1 MLITLG
7 IVLGILIAAFLRP
20 IARNTFAIDCLTS
33 ASTVL
38 VVAMLPV
45 RGVLVSM
52 IVALGLR
59 LVWAHLI
66 NGTSPRARPRAPS
79 PPTASTWTC

>member
-7 IVLGILIAAFLRP
+7 IVLGILLAAFLRP
-20 IARNTFAIDCLTS
+20 IARNTLAIDCLTS

-66 NGTSPRARPRAPS
+66 NGMTERGRS
-79 PPTASTWTC
+79 

>member
-7 IVLGILIAAFLRP
+7 IVLGILLAAFLRP
-20 IARNTFAIDCLTS
+20 IARNTLAIDCLTS

-38 VVAMLPV
+38 VVACLPS
-45 RGVLVSM
+45 RGLLASM

-59 LVWAHLI
+59 LVWAQLI
-66 NGTSPRARPRAPS
+66 NGAAERGRS
-79 PPTASTWTC
+79 

>member
-20 IARNTFAIDCLTS
+20 TARNTFAIDCLTS

-45 RGVLVSM
+45 QGLIVSL
-52 IVALGLR
+52 IGALGLR
-59 LVWAHLI
+59 LAWAQLI
-66 NGTSPRARPRAPS
+66 NGMTERGRS
-79 PPTASTWTC
+79 

>member
-7 IVLGILIAAFLRP
+7 IVLGILLAAFLRP
-20 IARNTFAIDCLTS
+20 IARNTLAIDCLTS

-38 VVAMLPV
+38 VVACLPI
-45 RGVLVSM
+45 RGLLVSM

-59 LVWAHLI
+59 LVWARLI
-66 NGTSPRARPRAPS
+66 NGTAVRP
-79 PPTASTWTC
+79 

>member
-7 IVLGILIAAFLRP
+7 IVLGILLAAFLRP
-20 IARNTFAIDCLTS
+20 IARNTLAIDCLTS

-45 RGVLVSM
+45 QGLIVSL

-59 LVWAHLI
+59 LAWAQLI
-66 NGTSPRARPRAPS
+66 NGMTERGRS
-79 PPTASTWTC
+79 